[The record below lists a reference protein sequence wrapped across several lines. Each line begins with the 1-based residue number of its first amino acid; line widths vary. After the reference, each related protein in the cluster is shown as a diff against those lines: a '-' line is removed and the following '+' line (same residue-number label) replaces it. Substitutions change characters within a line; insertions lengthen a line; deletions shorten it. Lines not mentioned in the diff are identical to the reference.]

1 MSWFTGLWEPS
12 KEEQEKQLERL
23 KQEKQL
29 ERLKQEKQLERLKQ
43 EKQLERLKQEIVGT
57 PVQQKEKEIEYNE
70 LFYKVY
76 PAFITKKAYDE
87 NMSRLDKEL
96 AKLKEQG
103 TSAVLE
109 GWDRPAVDA
118 TKGPQ
123 PQSQDTDDIFTLG
136 GKNKL
141 KKSKQTKLKKSK
153 QTKLKKSKQTKLKKS
168 KQTKLKKSKQTK
180 K

>member
-1 MSWFTGLWEPS
+1 MSSWFTGLWGPS

-23 KQEKQL
+23 KQE
-29 ERLKQEKQLERLKQ
+29 
-43 EKQLERLKQEIVGT
+43 IAVGT
-57 PVQQKEKEIEYNE
+57 PVQKKQKEIEYNE

-76 PAFITKKAYDE
+76 PASITKEAYDE
-87 NMSRLDKEL
+87 NMSRLNKEL

-103 TSAVLE
+103 TPAVLE

-118 TKGPQ
+118 TKGPR
-123 PQSQDTDDIFTLG
+123 PRSQEEITDENFSLG

-153 QTKLKKSKQTKLKKS
+153 QTKSKKSKQTKS
-168 KQTKLKKSKQTK
+168 KKSKQTK

>member
-1 MSWFTGLWEPS
+1 MSWFTGLWEPSKEPS

-29 ERLKQEKQLERLKQ
+29 ERLKQE
-43 EKQLERLKQEIVGT
+43 ITVGT
-57 PVQQKEKEIEYNE
+57 PVQQKEKEIEYND

-76 PAFITKKAYDE
+76 PAFITKEEYDK
-87 NMSRLDKEL
+87 NMSKLNKELKEL

-153 QTKLKKSKQTKLKKS
+153 QTKS
-168 KQTKLKKSKQTK
+168 KKSKQTK

>member
-43 EKQLERLKQEIVGT
+43 EIAVGT
-57 PVQQKEKEIEYNE
+57 PVQQKEKEIEYNK

-76 PAFITKKAYDE
+76 PAFITKEAYDE
-87 NMSRLDKEL
+87 NMSRLNKEL

-118 TKGPQ
+118 TKGPW
-123 PQSQDTDDIFTLG
+123 SQDTDDIFSLG

-141 KKSKQTKLKKSK
+141 KKSKQTKLKRTKS
-153 QTKLKKSKQTKLKKS
+153 KKSKQTKS
-168 KQTKLKKSKQTK
+168 KKSKQTK

>member
-1 MSWFTGLWEPS
+1 MSWFTGLWEPSKEPS

-29 ERLKQEKQLERLKQ
+29 ERLKQE
-43 EKQLERLKQEIVGT
+43 ITVGT
-57 PVQQKEKEIEYNE
+57 PVQQKEKEIEYND

-76 PAFITKKAYDE
+76 PAFITKEEYDK
-87 NMSRLDKEL
+87 NMSKLNKELKEL

-123 PQSQDTDDIFTLG
+123 PQSQEITDDIFTLG

-153 QTKLKKSKQTKLKKS
+153 QTKS
-168 KQTKLKKSKQTK
+168 KKSKQTK